1 MVLISVDLPQ
11 PFGPR
16 MAACSPAWMRRVMSW
31 RTVLSPRITVML
43 WKSSKALLVAGC
55 WWLVRR
61 SVASAGLRC
70 IHREYTANMLKRTL
84 IFSFVMSASLA
95 FGQGDS
101 NTVTVTAS
109 QSVNLQPDQVVFGV
123 YVTTSINASLDD
135 VLAALKGSGITI
147 ANLSG
152 IGNGSGIPLGILP
165 GNPQP
170 TPTIQWSFVLGV
182 PFAQMKATVT
192 ALTSLQQSI
201 MQANSGFTLSF
212 SVQGT
217 QVSASLQQS
226 QVCSIPGLIAD
237 ATTQASKLASA
248 ARLNLGSIA
257 AMSSA
262 GSNPVYSS
270 CALTVKFAV
279 TRF

>member
-1 MVLISVDLPQ
+1 
-11 PFGPR
+11 
-16 MAACSPAWMRRVMSW
+16 
-31 RTVLSPRITVML
+31 
-43 WKSSKALLVAGC
+43 
-55 WWLVRR
+55 
-61 SVASAGLRC
+61 
-70 IHREYTANMLKRTL
+70 
-84 IFSFVMSASLA
+84 
-95 FGQGDS
+95 
-101 NTVTVTAS
+101 VTA
-109 QSVNLQPDQVVFGV
+109 
-123 YVTTSINASLDD
+123 SINASLDD

-152 IGNGSGIPLGILP
+152 VINGSGIPFGIFP

-170 TPTIQWSFVLGV
+170 TPTIQWSFGLGV

-201 MQANSGFTLSF
+201 MQANSGFILSF

-226 QVCSIPGLIAD
+226 QTCSIPGLITD
-237 ATTQASKLASA
+237 ATAQASKLASA
-248 ARLNLGSIA
+248 AGLNLGSIV

-262 GSNPVYSS
+262 GSNSRVAFETISGAFSS
-270 CALTVKFAV
+270 QLTVPQNCALTVKFAV

>member
-1 MVLISVDLPQ
+1 
-11 PFGPR
+11 
-16 MAACSPAWMRRVMSW
+16 
-31 RTVLSPRITVML
+31 
-43 WKSSKALLVAGC
+43 
-55 WWLVRR
+55 
-61 SVASAGLRC
+61 
-70 IHREYTANMLKRTL
+70 MLKRTL

-152 IGNGSGIPLGILP
+152 VGNGSGIPLGILP

-248 ARLNLGSIA
+248 AGLNLGSIA

-262 GSNPVYSS
+262 GSNSGIAFETISGAFSSQLTVPQS

>member
-1 MVLISVDLPQ
+1 
-11 PFGPR
+11 
-16 MAACSPAWMRRVMSW
+16 
-31 RTVLSPRITVML
+31 
-43 WKSSKALLVAGC
+43 
-55 WWLVRR
+55 
-61 SVASAGLRC
+61 
-70 IHREYTANMLKRTL
+70 MLKRTL
-84 IFSFVMSASLA
+84 IVSFLMSAALA
-95 FGQGDS
+95 FGQVDS

-109 QSVNLQPDQVVFGV
+109 QSVNLQPDQVLFGV
-123 YVTTSINASLDD
+123 YVTASINASLDD

-152 IGNGSGIPLGILP
+152 VINGSGIPFGIFP

-170 TPTIQWSFVLGV
+170 TPTIQWSFGLGV

-201 MQANSGFTLSF
+201 MQANSGFILSF

-226 QVCSIPGLIAD
+226 QTCSIPGLITD
-237 ATTQASKLASA
+237 ATAQASKLASA
-248 ARLNLGSIA
+248 AGLNLGSIV

-262 GSNPVYSS
+262 GSNSRVAFETISGAFSS
-270 CALTVKFAV
+270 QLTVPQNCALTVKFAV